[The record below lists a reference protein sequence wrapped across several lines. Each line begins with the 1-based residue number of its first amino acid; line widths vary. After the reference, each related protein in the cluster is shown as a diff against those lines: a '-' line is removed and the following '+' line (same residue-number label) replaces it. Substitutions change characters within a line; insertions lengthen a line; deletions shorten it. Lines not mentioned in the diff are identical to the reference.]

1 MQHPRRLE
9 PAGGEEN
16 EPRAQLHPEILDF
29 ARWFADWW
37 IRRGRRLLEEA
48 EEERRAA

>member
-1 MQHPRRLE
+1 MQQPRKLE
-9 PAGGEEN
+9 PVGGEED
-16 EPRAQLHPEILDF
+16 EPGAQPHPEVLDF

-37 IRRGRRLLEEA
+37 IRRGRRLLEEH